1 MVGVYKCLSLI
12 AGVAVTV
19 ACGRLSLVAIS
30 FYALSLLFGPCRLS
44 VFTVAGSHTPLRTAT
59 AAKTSLLKW
68 NKRVFKLCRV
78 YSNLLKMSNIGKFS
92 WPVDAQV
99 QKEKEN
105 FAVACLRPL

>member
-1 MVGVYKCLSLI
+1 MFYFWREATAALVSGFLCQSGRRRPDVSILS
-12 AGVAVTV
+12 
-19 ACGRLSLVAIS
+19 
-30 FYALSLLFGPCRLS
+30 SLLG
-44 VFTVAGSHTPLRTAT
+44 TAT

-99 QKEKEN
+99 LKEKEN
-105 FAVACLRPL
+105 FAVAYLRPL

>member
-1 MVGVYKCLSLI
+1 M
-12 AGVAVTV
+12 
-19 ACGRLSLVAIS
+19 SLVAIS
-30 FYALSLLFGPCRLS
+30 FYALSLLFGPCRLPE
-44 VFTVAGSHTPLRTAT
+44 FTLTGPHTPIGTVK

-78 YSNLLKMSNIGKFS
+78 YSNSLKMSNVGKFS
-92 WPVDAQV
+92 WPVDTQV